1 MQTAKAV
8 FAQFQR
14 RIYSLWI
21 AEFANNTDPRGFR
34 VSPKSQVNRL
44 ELAPPFPDSGIM
56 RNHRGFT
63 LVEILVVI
71 VIIAV
76 IATLVAPNV
85 FRHVGRARGTTAR
98 AQIEMLAGAVEA
110 YRMDNDLFPTTEQG
124 LAALR
129 AVPSTD
135 PRPRD
140 WRGPYLRR
148 GVPVDPW
155 GRPYLYRSPGVI
167 NPDEYDLVSLG
178 RDGREGGTG
187 EDADILGWK

>member
-1 MQTAKAV
+1 M
-8 FAQFQR
+8 
-14 RIYSLWI
+14 
-21 AEFANNTDPRGFR
+21 P
-34 VSPKSQVNRL
+34 NR
-44 ELAPPFPDSGIM
+44 
-56 RNHRGFT
+56 RGFT

-76 IATLVAPNV
+76 LATLVAPNV

-98 AQIEMLAGAVEA
+98 AQIEMLAAAIEA

-129 AVPSTD
+129 AAPSAD

-148 GVPVDPW
+148 EIPNDPW
-155 GRPYLYRSPGVI
+155 GRPYLYRSPGTR
-167 NPDEYDLVSLG
+167 NPDEYDLLSLG

-187 EDADILGWK
+187 EDADIVGSE

>member
-1 MQTAKAV
+1 M
-8 FAQFQR
+8 
-14 RIYSLWI
+14 S
-21 AEFANNTDPRGFR
+21 
-34 VSPKSQVNRL
+34 NR
-44 ELAPPFPDSGIM
+44 
-56 RNHRGFT
+56 RGFT

-76 IATLVAPNV
+76 LATLVAPNV

-98 AQIEMLAGAVEA
+98 AQIEMLAGAIEA

-129 AVPSTD
+129 AAPTGD

-148 GVPVDPW
+148 EVPVDPW
-155 GRPYLYRSPGVI
+155 GRPYLYRSPGTLH
-167 NPDEYDLVSLG
+167 PDEYDLLSLG

-187 EDADILGWK
+187 EDADIVGSD

>member
-1 MQTAKAV
+1 
-8 FAQFQR
+8 
-14 RIYSLWI
+14 
-21 AEFANNTDPRGFR
+21 
-34 VSPKSQVNRL
+34 
-44 ELAPPFPDSGIM
+44 M
-56 RNHRGFT
+56 RNQRGFT

-98 AQIEMLAGAVEA
+98 AQIEMLSGAVEA

-129 AVPSTD
+129 VAPSTD

-148 GVPVDPW
+148 EVPVDPW